1 MIQSEDLGS
10 RTGGGG
16 RPGGTPAPAQRL
28 EFRCLQRAAPLLSRL
43 SFVAGVCLF
52 GSTGCS
58 LRIQVPKYAVSIK
71 PPAGHLIAGVSRVD
85 ITPPAG
91 YPMGGHSLGGRFS
104 RGHWGRLY
112 ARAFYF
118 RDAEGNSVT
127 LVSADLFAV
136 PAGLQEDV
144 ASLANRGFP
153 ADGSTL
159 MPEERQRARHAGV
172 LGPCPVVRAHS
183 DIGRHNLVVAATHTH
198 QAPGNYL
205 SSSFFNGFASQY
217 PGFAREQFDFLS
229 LRIACA
235 VALAADDA
243 GAHSG
248 DPVTLTWSEK
258 RNVEGLARNRAVSS
272 LKRNGPTV
280 MKEILKLGPSSHP
293 GCEAPASDLSDGCL
307 RMRAIDATLT
317 KLTISRG
324 AGSVGA
330 LVFFAMHPTALSD
343 HVSVNSPDLTG
354 FAMTRVEEEESV
366 AGRHGF
372 VAGFFNGAEGDVSPR
387 WGRQDSGD
395 ALRLAGKLAAN
406 AMATTT
412 VTVDGPGARVSAARA
427 SRKQTAFCG
436 GTRPVMGIATLGGA
450 EDGRSFAFDL
460 GWRAPERGAN
470 RKKKSVLSRV
480 WNRIR
485 HWTAYREMKA
495 QEPKVPGL
503 DFRDLPGSGVTGL
516 IAPPEG
522 YPSEVPASLVRVGSR
537 TIAAVPFEMT
547 TAAGMSL
554 KTSLAAQGVANPIV
568 VGLANEYVSYLVTE
582 EEYDE
587 QDYEGASTLYGRF
600 SLKCLAA
607 LLAPASV
614 RPETN
619 VPPRT
624 FSAGGPPVLD
634 AALGPAFWGS
644 NGQFQDAS
652 LESPFLP
659 EGRGQE
665 RLPRFEWEHCNEDD
679 AVELL
684 TLKSGAWTVDR
695 VESSGEVLVEL
706 AEGREGPDQN
716 GHLHH
721 RRWAA
726 VWLTG
731 KDEDSA
737 ASHMFRVHP
746 RVYEGQLPGQCAPA
760 PICSAAFRLAD
771 VDAGRPGTIPAGA
784 CPP

>member
-28 EFRCLQRAAPLLSRL
+28 EFRWLQRSARLLSRL
-43 SFVAGVCLF
+43 SFVAGVCLL

-58 LRIQVPKYAVSIK
+58 LRIQVPSYAVSNR

-118 RDAEGNSVT
+118 RDADGNSVT

-153 ADGSTL
+153 PDGSTL

-172 LGPCPVVRAHS
+172 LGPCPVLRAHS

-198 QAPGNYL
+198 QSPGNYL

-243 GAHSG
+243 DAHSG

-272 LKRNGPTV
+272 LKQNDPELR
-280 MKEILKLGPSSHP
+280 KRILKLGPSKQP
-293 GCEAPASDLSDGCL
+293 GCEAPLLDLSDGCL
-307 RMRAIDATLT
+307 RMRAIDATLMR
-317 KLTISRG
+317 LTIGRG
-324 AGSVGA
+324 AGTIGA

-354 FAMTRVEEEESV
+354 FAMSLVEDAETT
-366 AGRHGF
+366 AGHRGF
-372 VAGFFNGAEGDVSPR
+372 VAGFFNGAEGDVSPL
-387 WGRQDSGD
+387 WGRQDSED
-395 ALRLAGKLAAN
+395 ALRLAHTLADGALS
-406 AMATTT
+406 TTS
-412 VTVDGPGARVSAARA
+412 VAVDGPNARVSGSRAAK
-427 SRKQTAFCG
+427 KQTAFCG
-436 GTRPVMGIATLGGA
+436 GTRPVMGVATLGGA

-470 RKKKSVLSRV
+470 PKRKSFLARV

-503 DFRDLPGSGVTGL
+503 DLRDLPGIGLTGL
-516 IAPPEG
+516 IAPPGG
-522 YPSEVPASLVRVGSR
+522 YPSEVPASLVRLGSR

-547 TAAGMSL
+547 TAAGMWL
-554 KTSLAAQGVANPIV
+554 KDRLAGEGVANPIL

-582 EEYDE
+582 KEYDE

-600 SLKCLAA
+600 SLKCLAE
-607 LLAPASV
+607 LLSPATV
-614 RPETN
+614 RPETD
-619 VPPRT
+619 VPART

-634 AALGPAFWGS
+634 AALGPPFWGR

-659 EGRGQE
+659 EIRGQE

-684 TLKSGAWTVDR
+684 TRKSGAWTVDR
-695 VESSGEVLVEL
+695 IESGGELLVEL
-706 AEGREGPDQN
+706 PEGRQGGEGN
-716 GHLHH
+716 HH

-726 VWLTG
+726 VWLAG
-731 KDEDSA
+731 KLEGA
-737 ASHMFRVHP
+737 GVSHMFRVYP
-746 RVYEGQLPGQCAPA
+746 RVYESPAPRECPPA

-771 VDAGRPGTIPAGA
+771 VDAGRPGIIPAGA